1 MQQIELHTGPFGR
14 LTRRDIMVAL
24 AIAAITL
31 LLAPVIGLMLLLV
44 G

>member
-1 MQQIELHTGPFGR
+1 MQQIELHAGPVGR
-14 LTRRDIMVAL
+14 LSRRDILAAL
-24 AIAAITL
+24 AAAAITL